1 MIKITSLKALYRL
14 SVVSVML
21 TLVVMGSISIFSVN
35 KTVRLTDEIVN
46 DSINETHH
54 VMKLQMA
61 LHEVTMPVNDHI
73 IHANPA
79 EQDNYQA
86 LKQKVSQNFDAT
98 RSLETLYAEQIEA
111 IGEARKEWMSALE
124 TADAI
129 MMMKNPVGDPYAA
142 ARMELFD
149 KQVENSISILDRI
162 HHLAHSEIREKQE
175 SLYDIKEGLLVL
187 MIIVFIV
194 GVAIS
199 IYGFIVLARATFAP
213 LEEVTTVMDRFS
225 KGELDHRIDREM
237 VAEVKHLADGFNSM
251 ADNIRQMKDELER
264 LGIEDPLTGCFN
276 RRKFHDDIEIELS
289 RAKRLEEHIS
299 ILMIDLDHFKS
310 VNDNH
315 GHMAGDVVLKTI
327 VTEINHQ
334 LRDYDT
340 LYRYGGEEFIVIL
353 PESNEEHARIVAERV
368 RSAVSNTQIR
378 IDGEL
383 FVSVST
389 SIGISTFPEDA
400 SEEDGLLHSADQAV
414 YEAKERG
421 RNRVCHFKD
430 CS

>member
-1 MIKITSLKALYRL
+1 
-14 SVVSVML
+14 
-21 TLVVMGSISIFSVN
+21 
-35 KTVRLTDEIVN
+35 
-46 DSINETHH
+46 
-54 VMKLQMA
+54 MKLQMA
-61 LHEVTMPVNDHI
+61 LHELTMPVNDHI

-79 EQDNYQA
+79 EQDNYRM
-86 LKQKVSQNFDAT
+86 LKQKVSRNFDNT
-98 RSLETLYAEQIEA
+98 MSLKTLFAEQIEA
-111 IGEARKEWMSALE
+111 INEARNEWITATE
-124 TADAI
+124 TANAI
-129 MMMKNPVGDPYAA
+129 MSMENPVGDPYAA

-149 KQVENSISILDRI
+149 KQVENSINILDRI
-162 HHLAHSEIREKQE
+162 HHLAHAEIIENQE
-175 SLYDIKEGLLVL
+175 ALYDIKEGLLVL

-199 IYGFIVLARATFAP
+199 IYGFVVLARATFAP

-237 VAEVKHLADGFNSM
+237 VAEVKHLADGFNTM

-264 LGIEDPLTGCFN
+264 LGIEDPLTGSFN
-276 RRKFHDDIEIELS
+276 RRKFHEDLEIELS
-289 RAKRLEEHIS
+289 RAKRLEEQIS

-310 VNDNH
+310 VNDSY

-334 LRDYDT
+334 LREYDT

-353 PESNEEHARIVAERV
+353 PESSVEHALIVGERI

-378 IDGEL
+378 IDSEH
-383 FVSVST
+383 FISVST

-400 SEEDGLLHSADQAV
+400 REENGLLQSADQAV
-414 YEAKERG
+414 YAAKKRG
-421 RNRVCHFKD
+421 RNRVCHFRD

>member
-46 DSINETHH
+46 DAINETHH

-86 LKQKVSQNFDAT
+86 LKKKVSQNFDAT

-111 IGEARKEWMSALE
+111 IGEARKEWMTALE

-162 HHLAHSEIREKQE
+162 HHLAHSEIRERQE

-213 LEEVTTVMDRFS
+213 LEEVTTIMDRFS

-353 PESNEEHARIVAERV
+353 PGSNEGHARIVAERI

-414 YEAKERG
+414 YEAKNRG

>member
-46 DSINETHH
+46 DAINETHH

-86 LKQKVSQNFDAT
+86 LKKKVSQNFDAT

-111 IGEARKEWMSALE
+111 IGEARKEWMTALE

-162 HHLAHSEIREKQE
+162 HHLAHSEIRERQE

-213 LEEVTTVMDRFS
+213 LEEVTTIMDRFS

-340 LYRYGGEEFIVIL
+340 LYRYG
-353 PESNEEHARIVAERV
+353 
-368 RSAVSNTQIR
+368 
-378 IDGEL
+378 
-383 FVSVST
+383 
-389 SIGISTFPEDA
+389 ISTFPEDA

-414 YEAKERG
+414 YEAKNRG